1 MSVFKGVLKLL
12 LGVGMVVMI
21 FFNKFL
27 MLSLV
32 LVFILL
38 VLE

>member
-32 LVFILL
+32 LAFILL